1 MSKEILS
8 VRKAQL
14 QVIPEGTWVWFAE
27 LGEDV
32 VLSKEDLAK
41 AMELDR
47 NWYVEVGTDYL
58 LCVDMDEMGLIQA
71 EQLDVLIGG
80 NVGC

>member
-8 VRKAQL
+8 VREAQL

-32 VLSKEDLAK
+32 VLSKEDIVK
-41 AMELDR
+41 AMELGKD
-47 NWYVEVGTDYL
+47 WYVEVGTNYL
-58 LCVDMDEMGLIQA
+58 LCLDMEEMGLIQA
-71 EQLDVLIGG
+71 EQLDELIGG
-80 NVGC
+80 RVGC